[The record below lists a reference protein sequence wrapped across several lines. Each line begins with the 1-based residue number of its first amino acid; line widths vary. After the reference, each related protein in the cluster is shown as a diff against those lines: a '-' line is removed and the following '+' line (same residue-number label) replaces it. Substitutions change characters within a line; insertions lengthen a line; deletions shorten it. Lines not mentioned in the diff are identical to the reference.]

1 MHFVPL
7 NSRCSAPFSPAECSI
22 YFRVCPKLHAY
33 TRERAAANG
42 WMPDEYEIEM
52 LLGMR
57 NSGARDLGARWRESA
72 TMHAVRAQLVS
83 LYHSTHWR

>member
-1 MHFVPL
+1 
-7 NSRCSAPFSPAECSI
+7 
-22 YFRVCPKLHAY
+22 
-33 TRERAAANG
+33 
-42 WMPDEYEIEM
+42 MPDEYEIEM